1 MPRSKGASRTR
12 TSRLVSAPAA
22 RTAARAAAASRTARG
37 PSSPLV
43 VVDAGNTET
52 VIGIF
57 LEGRLHGPWRLAS
70 DADRTADEYWLLLGL
85 LAREAGIAPD
95 EIGGLSIGSVVP
107 AITTAFRD
115 VGEKRLGAKTII
127 VTGETNVGIR
137 VRVDTPRDVGA
148 DRIANAVA
156 AYRLYGGP
164 CVVVDLGTATTF
176 DVISPRGDYLGGA
189 IAPGLMTSSRDLF
202 RRAARL
208 SAVDLV
214 FPENVIGK
222 NTGESMR
229 SGILYGTV
237 GQIDGIIA
245 RIRREWRRDFEVL
258 ATGGLAGLIA
268 GRSAEIDKVV
278 PDLTL
283 QGLRLIFDRV
293 SGRGE

>member
-1 MPRSKGASRTR
+1 MMPGTPRKPLTRRTR
-12 TSRLVSAPAA
+12 SITPP
-22 RTAARAAAASRTARG
+22 ARAAAARSASRG
-37 PSSPLV
+37 PHAPLV

-57 LEGRLHGPWRLAS
+57 RDGRLCGPWRLAS
-70 DADRTADEYWLLLGL
+70 DAERTADEYWLLLGL
-85 LAREAGIAPD
+85 LAREAGIAPGD
-95 EIGGLSIGSVVP
+95 LAGMSIGSVVP
-107 AITTAFRD
+107 PISTAFRD
-115 VGEKRLGAKTII
+115 VGEKRLGVKTLV
-127 VTGETNVGIR
+127 VTGETDAGIR
-137 VRVDTPRDVGA
+137 VRVDTPREVGA

-176 DVISPRGDYLGGA
+176 DVVSPRGDYLGGA

-214 FPENVIGK
+214 FPGRVIGR
-222 NTGESMR
+222 NTADSMR

-245 RIRREWRRDFEVL
+245 RMRREWRRDFTVL
-258 ATGGLAGLIA
+258 GTGGLAGLIA

-293 SGRGE
+293 SGVRE

>member
-1 MPRSKGASRTR
+1 MPDSPGKPLASGSRSATRPVKPGAAPAPRTR
-12 TSRLVSAPAA
+12 H
-22 RTAARAAAASRTARG
+22 RTHL
-37 PSSPLV
+37 PLV

-57 LEGRLHGPWRLAS
+57 RDGRLHGPWRLAS
-70 DADRTADEYWLLLGL
+70 DAERTADEYWLLLGL
-85 LAREAGIAPD
+85 LAREAGIGPG
-95 EIGGLSIGSVVP
+95 EIGGVSIGSVVP

-115 VGEKRLGAKTII
+115 VGEKRLGAKTLV
-127 VTGETNVGIR
+127 VTGETDVGIR
-137 VRVDTPRDVGA
+137 VRVESPREVGA

-214 FPENVIGK
+214 FPDRVIGK
-222 NTGESMR
+222 NTGESVR

-268 GRSAEIDKVV
+268 GRSAEINKVV

-293 SGRGE
+293 SGVRE